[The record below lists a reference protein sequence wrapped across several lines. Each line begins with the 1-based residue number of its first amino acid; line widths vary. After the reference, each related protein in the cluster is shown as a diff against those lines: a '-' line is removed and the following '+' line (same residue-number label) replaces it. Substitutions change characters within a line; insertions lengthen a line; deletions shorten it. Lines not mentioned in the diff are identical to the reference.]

1 MTWQV
6 TWLKSSQVTSQEGAS
21 QSQVKSFVSVG
32 QASHKSQN
40 WRLESDS
47 SQVFDSSPPISG
59 VEPLT
64 ALCRSPGV
72 FSPVPVESRVL
83 EGKRTT
89 SLLATR
95 ETVHPAPAGRKDSS
109 GRTTFGSGSSPSMQ
123 RDPPGLRQSVPTNL
137 RPPLH
142 AASTPPEGV
151 LTWRGDPLLGSAH
164 QEYKLL
170 LMRSGVGTPKKKSW
184 GNAEILCPP
193 GDWRNRRLSDCPY
206 VLAHACPV

>member
-1 MTWQV
+1 MIV
-6 TWLKSSQVTSQEGAS
+6 TTVLLRIMPFSYLSRDPYIRIVISLAS
-21 QSQVKSFVSVG
+21 
-32 QASHKSQN
+32 
-40 WRLESDS
+40 
-47 SQVFDSSPPISG
+47 
-59 VEPLT
+59 VEPPT

-83 EGKRTT
+83 EGKRTIF
-89 SLLATR
+89 LLATR

-109 GRTTFGSGSSPSMQ
+109 GRSTFGSGSSPSMQ
-123 RDPPGLRQSVPTNL
+123 RDPPGLRQSVPPNL

-170 LMRSGVGTPKKKSW
+170 LMRSGVGTPKK
-184 GNAEILCPP
+184 GVP
-193 GDWRNRRLSDCPY
+193 GRS
-206 VLAHACPV
+206 